1 MNSTTYTRRYDN
13 LVKEISIHPHK
24 DEILDIMYQQL
35 QDDSDKVNINIIL
48 N

>member
-13 LVKEISIHPHK
+13 LVKEIPIHPHK

>member
-1 MNSTTYTRRYDN
+1 MNSTTYTRRYDK

>member
-35 QDDSDKVNINIIL
+35 QDDSDKVNINTML